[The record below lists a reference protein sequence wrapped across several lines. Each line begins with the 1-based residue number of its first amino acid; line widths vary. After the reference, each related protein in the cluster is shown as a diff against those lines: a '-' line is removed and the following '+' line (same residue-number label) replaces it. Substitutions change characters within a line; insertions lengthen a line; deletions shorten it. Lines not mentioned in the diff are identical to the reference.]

1 MNLGDRI
8 VWRVKGKVAFRE
20 GTITR
25 RVTEDIIEI
34 SDSDDS
40 FIEGGKRL
48 VKVSELDIEVINP
61 LP

>member
-8 VWRVKGKVAFRE
+8 VWRVKGKVTFRE

-25 RVTEDIIEI
+25 RVTDDIIEI
-34 SDSDDS
+34 SDPDDS

-48 VKVSELDIEVINP
+48 VKVSELDIEVVA
-61 LP
+61 